1 MSTVQI
7 VGIAVASLV
16 VLIIIVALVMTRRGG
31 ASADSGERSASASFL
46 DAAPQDTLSRLGRA
60 EQPME
65 DVTIDPGAGRAS
77 AEAET
82 RAPEPPADGPA
93 VPSRAAPAA
102 GLGLDWG
109 PEVGAP
115 APGSPPPIEPERLT
129 EHRPPEPVEE
139 PKAPA
144 PGSQPEAASE
154 PAPPA
159 AEPGAVAAP
168 VPDIDTESGAAPAAA
183 QPARPAEG
191 GPAAGDATAP
201 ESGSGGR
208 MVPLSDIIVTTS
220 NKMVD
225 LEDPEVRRM
234 LADLVAFEIDQATE
248 FRRQGQTID
257 AVLQLTEAEKV
268 SRALGMLDS
277 AERIRRMMEETQAQ
291 G

>member
-16 VLIIIVALVMTRRGG
+16 VLILVVALVITRRRGDSPD
-31 ASADSGERSASASFL
+31 SAERSAPASFL

-65 DVTIDPGAGRAS
+65 DVTIDPGTARLT

-82 RAPEPPADGPA
+82 RAPEPSAD
-93 VPSRAAPAA
+93 APAGGSEPAPSA

-109 PEVGAP
+109 PEAGAQALEP
-115 APGSPPPIEPERLT
+115 AAEPE
-129 EHRPPEPVEE
+129 
-139 PKAPA
+139 APS
-144 PGSQPEAASE
+144 GL
-154 PAPPA
+154 APPA
-159 AEPGAVAAP
+159 AEPGAATAP
-168 VPDIDTESGAAPAAA
+168 GPDIDTESGAAPVAA

-201 ESGSGGR
+201 ESGFGGR

-248 FRRQGQTID
+248 FRRRGQTID

-277 AERIRRMMEETQAQ
+277 AERIRRMTEETQAQ

>member
-1 MSTVQI
+1 MTTVQI

-16 VLIIIVALVMTRRGG
+16 VLIIVIALVMTRRHRH
-31 ASADSGERSASASFL
+31 SPDSEERSGSASFL

-65 DVTIDPGAGRAS
+65 DVTVDPGASRAV
-77 AEAET
+77 AEAGGREPQSP
-82 RAPEPPADGPA
+82 APEPAA
-93 VPSRAAPAA
+93 ASPST

-109 PEVGAP
+109 PDAGAP
-115 APGSPPPIEPERLT
+115 PQGSPLAPVPEHPTEPELPQPPT
-129 EHRPPEPVEE
+129 ETEVAREL
-139 PKAPA
+139 APA
-144 PGSQPEAASE
+144 AT
-154 PAPPA
+154 
-159 AEPGAVAAP
+159 EPGAASAP
-168 VPDIDTESGAAPAAA
+168 GPDIDTESGATPVAA
-183 QPARPAEG
+183 QPAQPAEG